1 VGAQIFPRGL
11 STGQNNQLGFRY
23 VSLQEEGLPLMSSQL
38 GFAVVDMF
46 HRPDATVGRLEAIR
60 GGTSSIMTANAP
72 GGIFNFISKTGGQ
85 QPRGVLIW
93 FPRLLTLSVSYTF

>member
-1 VGAQIFPRGL
+1 MGAQIFPRGL

>member
-1 VGAQIFPRGL
+1 MGAQIFPRGL

-60 GGTSSIMTANAP
+60 GGTSSIIIANAP
-72 GGIFNFISKTGGQ
+72 CGIFNFISKTGGNNH
-85 QPRGVLIW
+85 GASLYGFLVC
-93 FPRLLTLSVSYTF
+93 